1 MTTNLGA
8 PPLSAVPDSTAD
20 SPEAESRGRLPQLP
34 PWLLRWVVP
43 VLALVFGA
51 IALTVLRAELRHYR
65 YHDIVRSIA
74 SLPAHAV
81 LKALGLTALGYLTL
95 ALYDLLALRYVG
107 KPIPPW
113 RVALTSFIAYAFV
126 QTLGFALL
134 TGGAIRF
141 RFWSMWGLTPAE
153 IVQGISFSA
162 VTFWLGVLTVA
173 GTVFLFTP
181 DAPAFAAWGPAVPVR
196 AIGALLLAVVAGYLL
211 WCAFYRRPFTIRG
224 TELKAPSIAIAG
236 LQLVVSTFDWT
247 IAGAVLWTL
256 TSHFAPLPFPAF
268 LGLFV
273 TAQIAGQASHVP
285 GGLGVFDA
293 LMLVGLRGHLPV
305 PEVLS
310 ALLAYRAIYYLIPFL
325 IAVLMLA
332 AHEARQRRA
341 AIKVGALAA
350 GKWVTWLV
358 PVLLPASTF
367 IAGAILLFSG
377 ATPGIHERLTTLGTT
392 VPLQLIEF
400 SHFAA
405 SLTGAVLL
413 VLAWGLHRR
422 LDGAWVLAVVA
433 LGLGIVASLLK
444 GLDWE
449 EALLLSVVLAALLPA
464 RRHFYRKATLLS
476 ESLTPGWLIALVL
489 VVGGAVW
496 LGLFSYQHVEYDT
509 DLWWQFA
516 LHGDAPR
523 FLRAT
528 VGVLGLFL
536 VGGVARLLWPTP
548 PEPNLPNLDEIALAA
563 AVARDATDTNGNLAL
578 LGDKALLFS
587 ESRRAF
593 LMYAVEKRSWVTLG
607 DPVGPPEEHAELAW
621 RFREM
626 ADRHGG
632 WTVFYEVGA
641 DSLPLYVDLGL
652 SLLKL
657 GEQARVPLTTFSLE
671 GGARRGLRYTRRA
684 MEKEGVTF
692 ELVPAEKVPGLLPE
706 LRVVSDAWLGIK
718 HTREKGFSMGR
729 FDERYLSYFPVGLA
743 RQHGRIVAFANI
755 WVGGGLEELSV
766 DLMRHLPDAP
776 RGVMEYLFIEL
787 MLWGSARGFRWF
799 DLGMAPL
806 AGLETRT
813 LAPLWHKAGGVLFR
827 YGEHFYNFQG
837 LRDYKEKFD
846 PVWEPRYLASPGG
859 LVLPRLL
866 ANVAA
871 LISGGLKGVVA
882 K

>member
-8 PPLSAVPDSTAD
+8 PPLSAGPDSTAD
-20 SPEAESRGRLPQLP
+20 SPEDESRGRLPQLP

-43 VLALVFGA
+43 ALALVFGA

-81 LKALGLTALGYLTL
+81 LKALGLTLLGYLSLT
-95 ALYDLLALRYVG
+95 LYDLLALRYVG

-196 AIGALLLAVVAGYLL
+196 AIGALLLAVVVGYLL

-358 PVLLPASTF
+358 PVLLPAGTF

-413 VLAWGLHRR
+413 VLARGLHRR
-422 LDGAWVLAVVA
+422 LDAAWVLAVVA
-433 LGLGIVASLLK
+433 ARSPASWPRSSRASTTRRRCCSARCSPRCCRRAAISTARPRCSSEPLHPGLADRRGRWSRRRR
-444 GLDWE
+444 GL
-449 EALLLSVVLAALLPA
+449 ARACSPTSTSSTPATSGGSSPCTATRRAPSA
-464 RRHFYRKATLLS
+464 RRS
-476 ESLTPGWLIALVL
+476 
-489 VVGGAVW
+489 
-496 LGLFSYQHVEYDT
+496 
-509 DLWWQFA
+509 
-516 LHGDAPR
+516 APS
-523 FLRAT
+523 
-528 VGVLGLFL
+528 GCFL
-536 VGGVARLLWPTP
+536 VGGVARLLCARRHRSRACPTP
-548 PEPNLPNLDEIALAA
+548 TRSPRRA
-563 AVARDATDTNGNLAL
+563 AVVRAATRHRGEPGAARRQ
-578 LGDKALLFS
+578 ALLFS
-587 ESRRAF
+587 ESGRGVHDVRRAGAQ
-593 LMYAVEKRSWVTLG
+593 LGRDGRSGRAAARACRSWPG
-607 DPVGPPEEHAELAW
+607 DSAEL
-621 RFREM
+621 

-632 WTVFYEVGA
+632 RTVFYEVGA
-641 DSLPLYVDLGL
+641 DYLPLYLDLGL
-652 SLLKL
+652 TPA
-657 GEQARVPLTTFSLE
+657 QARR
-671 GGARRGLRYTRRA
+671 GGARAADDFLARGRRPQGTALHAHERCEQDGVHLRDRPGRA
-684 MEKEGVTF
+684 RC
-692 ELVPAEKVPGLLPE
+692 PALLPE
-706 LRVVSDAWLGIK
+706 LRGVSDAWLGDEA
-718 HTREKGFSMGR
+718 HAEKGFSLGLLR
-729 FDERYLSYFPVGLA
+729 ARRYLRDFPVGRRA
-743 RQHGRIVAFANI
+743 PATGAIVAFANL
-755 WVGGGLEELSV
+755 WPGGGQRGALG
-766 DLMRHLPDAP
+766 RPDAPLGPTRP
-776 RGVMEYLFIEL
+776 RGVMDYLFIEL
-787 MLWGSARGFRWF
+787 MLWGQAQGYRWF
-799 DLGMAPL
+799 NLGMAPL
-806 AGLETRT
+806 SGLETRA
-813 LAPLWHKAGGVLFR
+813 LAPLWHRVGRAASSGTASTSTTSRACAPTRRSSTRSGSRGTWRRPAGWR
-827 YGEHFYNFQG
+827 C
-837 LRDYKEKFD
+837 R
-846 PVWEPRYLASPGG
+846 ACSPTS
-859 LVLPRLL
+859 RR
-866 ANVAA
+866 
-871 LISGGLKGVVA
+871 
-882 K
+882 